1 MNATPTDSRPDSWRT
16 HLQAL
21 GRNLRKAA
29 PFAGGVVAAFAALLL
44 YRLAFPPPAALTAR
58 DVDESIAHAMASAT
72 PPAAFSQRVYAMVQP
87 SLVLIETEVTEEGG
101 ETGEGL
107 GSGVVIDDAG
117 DILTS
122 LHVVSEADVITV
134 TFADGTR
141 SEARRVV
148 EQPENDIAVLR
159 AIEPPDVFVPAVL
172 GNPGRVRVG
181 DEAFA
186 VGNPFG
192 LTGSISAG
200 VVSALNRTYNVPG
213 SGQRLEGLIQIDA
226 AVNPGN
232 SGGPLLD
239 RDGYVIGIV
248 TGIVNP
254 TDQGFFVG
262 IGFAVP
268 INVAASAAGA
278 PRY

>member
-1 MNATPTDSRPDSWRT
+1 MNETPTDSRPDSWRT
-16 HLQAL
+16 NLQTW
-21 GRNLRKAA
+21 GRKLHRVA
-29 PFAGGVVAAFAALLL
+29 PFAGGVGTAFAALLL
-44 YRLAFPPPAALTAR
+44 YRLAFPPPTPLTTR
-58 DVDESIAHAMASAT
+58 DVDESIARAMASAT
-72 PPAAFSQRVYAMVQP
+72 PPVAFSQRVYAIVQP
-87 SLVLIETEVTEEGG
+87 SLVLVETEVTEESG

-107 GSGVVIDDAG
+107 GSGVVIDATG
-117 DILTS
+117 NILTS
-122 LHVVSEADVITV
+122 LHVVSDADAITV
-134 TFADGTR
+134 TFADGTT
-141 SEARRVV
+141 SEARLVV
-148 EQPENDIAVLR
+148 QQPENDIAVLR
-159 AIEPPDVFVPAVL
+159 AIEPPDAVVPAVL

-200 VVSALNRTYNVPG
+200 VVSALDRTYNVPG
-213 SGQRLEGLIQIDA
+213 SNQRLEGLIQIDA